1 MNAID
6 RERWARAIVTA
17 GWLVTGSYLLFLI
30 GQIRR
35 ALAVSQASF
44 EDGVWGQRVEQISFV
59 ALPQNL
65 VILVPA
71 AVAGVGATWLMLGAG
86 LDQVPWTR
94 QLVRVVAGVS
104 LVTVVLAVLGILDV
118 FAQSPDWVGGSIAV
132 LNRVG
137 GILMAWAMIRV
148 CLESERSVED
158 RA

>member
-1 MNAID
+1 MNAVD
-6 RERWARAIVTA
+6 RERWARACVAA
-17 GWLVTGSYLLFLI
+17 GWLVTGSFLLFLI

-35 ALAVSQASF
+35 ALAVKQASF
-44 EDGVWGQRVEQISFV
+44 EDGVWGQRVEQVSFV

-71 AVAGVGATWLMLGAG
+71 AAAAVGATWLMLGAG

-94 QLVRVVAGVS
+94 QLVRVIAGVS
-104 LVTVVLAVLGILDV
+104 LVTIVLAVLGILDV
-118 FAQSPDWVGGSIAV
+118 FAQTPDWVGGSIAV

-137 GILMAWAMIRV
+137 GILMASAMIRV
-148 CLESERSVED
+148 CLESERSIEV